1 MVEGPDRTG
10 GSSPADEVEQLR
22 AQLRSVQDELAR
34 ARTDA
39 AQAKQ
44 QPGPPQAVPAKRRLG
59 WRGPVS
65 VLLIV
70 LGCVLAPI
78 SVLGVWTANQV
89 SNTDQYVANVAPL
102 IKQPA
107 VQGALTDK
115 ISAAVSR
122 EINVQG
128 ITKQAAKQLSARGL
142 TRLGALVSNFSGSIA
157 SGVDGLIH
165 TVVGKIVTRPFVARI
180 WVQGNRIAHTQLVQ
194 ALSGKSSSLTIS
206 NGKVVLGLGPFI
218 DQVKHRLAARG
229 LTIVNSLPPINP
241 TFPLFSAKYLVQ
253 ARSLYS
259 LLTTL
264 RWVLPIL
271 ALVLLGLGIY
281 VARRHRRAL
290 IGAGLGLA
298 ASMLVLG
305 VVLAIG
311 RAIYLNKIPPSVLPA
326 DAAAVVFDTIVRFI
340 RQGLRVLLVL
350 GLVVAL
356 AGFLTGPS
364 VTAVRTRS
372 GVKKA
377 FGYVRGGGEKAG
389 LSTGPVGE
397 WVYRYRQPLRIAAV
411 AGAVLI
417 FVFWTDPT
425 GLVVALIAVFLLVV
439 LGIIELL
446 GRPPAVMAGGAA
458 GAAGAAGAGEAAGA
472 GDAAGAGGTGGT
484 GVAGGPELATVG
496 AGVAARPGAAPGS
509 VSARPDGPHD
519 VPPQAPSVAA
529 EAERNRTRAAGTP
542 ASDRPADTSSGTSPG
557 TSSGTSPGTRPVPRP
572 VPRPAPPLLR
582 AISRHSDFLAAARQ
596 ESWAAAGLAGRTHDR
611 MA

>member
-1 MVEGPDRTG
+1 MVEGSGGTG
-10 GSSPADEVEQLR
+10 GSSSAEELEQLR
-22 AQLRSVQDELAR
+22 AELRSLQDELAQ
-34 ARTDA
+34 AKTDA
-39 AQAKQ
+39 AQARQ
-44 QPGPPQAVPAKRRLG
+44 QPGQPGAVPPKRKLG

-89 SNTDQYVANVAPL
+89 SNTDKYVANVAPL

-107 VQGALTDK
+107 VQGALTDR
-115 ISAAVSR
+115 ISTAVTD
-122 EINVQG
+122 EIDVQA
-128 ITKQAAKQLSARGL
+128 ITKQAARQLSARGL

-165 TVVGKIVTRPFVARI
+165 TTVSKIVTRPFVARI
-180 WVQGNRIAHTQLVQ
+180 WVQGNRIAHTQLVK

-206 NGKVVLGLGPFI
+206 NGKVVLGLGPYI

-253 ARSLYS
+253 ARSLYK

-264 RWVLPIL
+264 KWVLPIL

-305 VVLAIG
+305 IALAIG
-311 RAIYLNKIPPSVLPA
+311 RTIYLNKIPPSVLPA

-350 GLVVAL
+350 GLAVAI
-356 AGFLTGPS
+356 AGFFTGPS
-364 VTAVRTRS
+364 VTAVRTRNA
-372 GVKKA
+372 VKHA

-389 LSTGPVGE
+389 VSTGPAGE
-397 WVYRYRQPLRIAAV
+397 WIYRYRQPLRIAAV

-417 FVFWTDPT
+417 FVFWSDPT

-446 GRPPAVMAGGAA
+446 GRPPAVAAGASGGPGFATAGAGGAA
-458 GAAGAAGAGEAAGA
+458 
-472 GDAAGAGGTGGT
+472 
-484 GVAGGPELATVG
+484 
-496 AGVAARPGAAPGS
+496 ARRRGC
-509 VSARPDGPHD
+509 
-519 VPPQAPSVAA
+519 
-529 EAERNRTRAAGTP
+529 
-542 ASDRPADTSSGTSPG
+542 
-557 TSSGTSPGTRPVPRP
+557 
-572 VPRPAPPLLR
+572 
-582 AISRHSDFLAAARQ
+582 
-596 ESWAAAGLAGRTHDR
+596 GRR
-611 MA
+611 RG